1 MGLDNNSTEDL
12 IRLKIL
18 TVLQQ
23 KGITEKELATI
34 LELPTSKTNQLLSGQ
49 KAFKISDVA
58 MLCNYL
64 EISLESIV
72 SNK

>member
-1 MGLDNNSTEDL
+1 MGLHNNTDDL

-18 TVLQQ
+18 AVLQQ
-23 KGITEKELATI
+23 KGISEKELATI
-34 LELPTSKTNQLLSGQ
+34 LELPTNKANQLLSGQ

-58 MLCNYL
+58 MLCNHL
-64 EISLESIV
+64 DISLESIV